1 MGFKNN
7 IQNDGDT
14 GTEGHGSVF
23 NRYDYELYDD
33 EQNLVEKVFR
43 VKKSASISKSEK
55 WRIICNNEVV
65 LTIEG
70 TKLSK
75 KEKVFLRTANG
86 FNFLIAQ
93 TKVGIKSFNKLKI
106 ELKKAVSK

>member
-7 IQNDGDT
+7 NIPADGDA
-14 GTEGHGSVF
+14 GADGGGVF
-23 NRYDYELYDD
+23 NRYDYELYDE

-43 VKKSASISKSEK
+43 VKKSASSSKSEK
-55 WRIICNNEVV
+55 WRIHCNNEVI

-75 KEKVFLRTANG
+75 KEKIFLRTANG

-106 ELKKAVSK
+106 ELKKVVK